1 MSVCVF
7 FFFNDTATTEI
18 YTLSLHDALPIWR
31 PFDAHLNERP
41 VLRAADAEVGQFEAQ
56 HVQAGP
62 KRLDEAVGE
71 HKKKRGP
78 NFARFTGRNLAARR
92 RLSSEREPRV
102 GDHAPVAPTRSAV
115 REEVLA
121 VVRAAPGGDAD
132 LSQAE
137 CLALPR
143 QRGPEVHVPGPCL
156 GASREPTEHFRAYFI
171 TLTTNAYSTMH
182 YDIARSHKRHP
193 LHELHA
199 ALQDAR
205 RRPPPPGVQQR
216 DYVLLRH
223 REVDRDAV
231 GDGDRKQK
239 PPSSGRVPVH
249 PVHDQPP
256 IAG

>member
-1 MSVCVF
+1 MF
-7 FFFNDTATTEI
+7 FFFFQAEDGIRDYKVTGVQTC
-18 YTLSLHDALPIWR
+18 ALPIS
-31 PFDAHLNERP
+31 HLNERP

-56 HVQAGP
+56 RVQAGP

-78 NFARFTGRNLAARR
+78 TSARFTGRNLAARR
-92 RLSSEREPRV
+92 RLSSERESRV
-102 GDHAPVAPTRSAV
+102 GDHPAVAPTRSAV

-121 VVRAAPGGDAD
+121 VVRAAPGGDGD
-132 LSQAE
+132 LSEAE
-137 CLALPR
+137 GLALPR
-143 QRGPEVHVPGPCL
+143 QRGPEVHLPGPCL

-249 PVHDQPP
+249 PVHDQPA

>member
-1 MSVCVF
+1 MRRSASSRPNASKRAR
-7 FFFNDTATTEI
+7 NDST
-18 YTLSLHDALPIWR
+18 
-31 PFDAHLNERP
+31 
-41 VLRAADAEVGQFEAQ
+41 
-56 HVQAGP
+56 
-62 KRLDEAVGE
+62 
-71 HKKKRGP
+71 
-78 NFARFTGRNLAARR
+78 
-92 RLSSEREPRV
+92 RLSESIKK
-102 GDHAPVAPTRSAV
+102 SAV

-121 VVRAAPGGDAD
+121 VVRAAPGGDGD
-132 LSQAE
+132 LSEAE
-137 CLALPR
+137 SLALPR
-143 QRGPEVHVPGPCL
+143 QRGPEVHLPGPCL

-182 YDIARSHKRHP
+182 YDITRSHKRHP